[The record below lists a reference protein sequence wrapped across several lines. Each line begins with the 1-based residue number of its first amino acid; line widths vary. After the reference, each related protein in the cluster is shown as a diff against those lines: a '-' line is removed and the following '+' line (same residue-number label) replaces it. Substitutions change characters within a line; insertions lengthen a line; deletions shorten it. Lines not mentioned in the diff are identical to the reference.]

1 MTDSRCL
8 APAKFGVDW
17 FAPSGSAEDLTRTYL
32 STNNLDKVMSRVM
45 GEARPAVVSIL
56 HWRGEIGKRV
66 MKEVLTQPDNWLQSP
81 REPRWSSRR
90 VVLEGEIWL
99 SKFRDREWLSA
110 LSDLCWGQL
119 ESDLVM
125 KDSFKEPPLEN
136 DRDCFSL
143 VLEYGLFASEQ
154 SICQAWEDWGR
165 VRLSLNSSRSSSYPV
180 WLPVMVSFSSPVD
193 AAGKVCS
200 GVCLAVCSWG
210 KHRKFQWESHLHLFL
225 ISFWESH
232 IWLPV

>member
-1 MTDSRCL
+1 
-8 APAKFGVDW
+8 
-17 FAPSGSAEDLTRTYL
+17 
-32 STNNLDKVMSRVM
+32 
-45 GEARPAVVSIL
+45 
-56 HWRGEIGKRV
+56 
-66 MKEVLTQPDNWLQSP
+66 
-81 REPRWSSRR
+81 
-90 VVLEGEIWL
+90 
-99 SKFRDREWLSA
+99 
-110 LSDLCWGQL
+110 
-119 ESDLVM
+119 M
-125 KDSFKEPPLEN
+125 KDSFREPPLEN

-225 ISFWESH
+225 DFFLRKSYLTSSLKLGIAINIRWCFFFLISWEGYIVKNKQATS
-232 IWLPV
+232 